1 MLFRQTIIL
10 TVITLCMHSVYA
22 QVSTSEGD
30 NTLITKATFI
40 KTDSGIFIQQPA
52 LGKCRQ
58 KISNSFF
65 IPNPSV
71 EVVLERRYMEPQI
84 EKEKF
89 LTVHGNITYFF
100 NYRSYIDTPF
110 AENDVMQHA
119 VQTRLDMMFREKYPF
134 TVYLTSRRSNSDFFS
149 NATDVSF
156 QFHQAQMLDN
166 IKRDMRTGADKF
178 LLNKSLSLTPAQL
191 YQREKDGLLKNIGN
205 FSDLNIKE
213 KVNKTVKAKQKEIEE
228 KFKKMYEEYKTKVAK
243 LDALKA
249 DLKRTNGA
257 QELVEEKERKL
268 RGSAV
273 NTKDIFDKLA
283 KEGTKKLGGLAT
295 QKTDSLIK
303 SAQELVADKEKML
316 RNGATKIKDSAEN
329 IAKAFVEKKI
339 ADEANKADSLMKVAR
354 KKVEEKK
361 QELENLQK
369 EVAQAEQKLKLYQKG
384 ITDSL
389 QKIKRLIGS
398 ISDKNK
404 LEDYLQKTGGS
415 IKEIPALQRLLLS
428 VKQIGLGRS
437 WIDYSELTVKNISLT
452 GFNIEMN
459 PNNIY
464 FAAAAGKVNYRF
476 RDYIVKGNYAGS
488 NQSVGLIR
496 AGFGKKDN
504 NNVIVTYYAGQKALL
519 TQTSPT
525 DAATQ
530 KISGFSLE
538 TRKKI
543 NEHNYIIGE
552 YARSTSPTL
561 ASKTFNFSNNTNEA
575 FSIKLFSDYGNTKV
589 NGYYR
594 KTGEDFQ
601 SFTLF
606 PTNNKQDAWM
616 LRATQAIWKKR
627 ILLDAAIR
635 KNDFNSPIAAP
646 NFSNTNVFKSF
657 QVTVRIP
664 KYPFVSAGYY
674 PSSQLTL
681 SDNNVL
687 YENRYNTLNAIIS
700 HSYFVGKLNMNSN
713 ATYTKFYNSGSDTG
727 FIYYNAST
735 LTFNHSVNLEP
746 FILQGI
752 VTVTDQSFLHQTTIE
767 PVLTYQLKN
776 KLSISAS
783 AKWNRVNHTETL
795 WGGTAGL
802 NLYLKKIGVLQM
814 QYDKIYL
821 PGYSRN
827 LLPVDMGRITFS
839 REF

>member
-1 MLFRQTIIL
+1 MLFRQTFIL
-10 TVITLCMHSVYA
+10 TITMLCMHSAYA
-22 QVSTSEGD
+22 QVGVSEDG
-30 NTLITKATFI
+30 NALIDKATFI
-40 KTDSGIFIQQPA
+40 KTDSGIFISQPA

-65 IPNPSV
+65 MPNPAV
-71 EVVLERRYMEPQI
+71 DVVLERIRIEPPI

-119 VQTRLDMMFREKYPF
+119 VKTRLDFMLKEKYPF

-156 QFHQAQMLDN
+156 QFRQAQMLEN

-178 LLNKSLSLTPAQL
+178 LLNKALSLTPAQL

-205 FSDLNIKE
+205 FTDLNAKDKINK
-213 KVNKTVKAKQKEIEE
+213 KVQAKQQEIEE
-228 KFKKMYEEYKTKVAK
+228 KYKKLYEDYKTKVEK
-243 LDALKA
+243 LDALKTQL
-249 DLKRTNGA
+249 LKTSGP
-257 QELVEEKERKL
+257 QELVEEKERKI
-268 RGSAV
+268 RSNVV
-273 NTKDIFDKLA
+273 NTKDIFDKLEN
-283 KEGTKKLGGLAT
+283 EGTKKLNGLNT
-295 QKTDSLIK
+295 PKTDSIIK
-303 SAQELVADKEKML
+303 SATELVADREKML

-329 IAKAFVEKKI
+329 IAKAFIEKNI
-339 ADEANKADSLMKVAR
+339 ADEANKADSLMKLVT
-354 KKVEEKK
+354 KKAAAKK
-361 QELENLQK
+361 QELEKLQK

-389 QKIKRLIGS
+389 QKVKRLIGA

-404 LEDYLQKTGGS
+404 LEDYLQKSGGS
-415 IKEIPALQRLLLS
+415 IKEIPTLQRLLLS
-428 VKQIGLGRS
+428 IKQIGLGRS

-452 GFNIEMN
+452 GLNIEMN

-496 AGFGKKDN
+496 AGFGKKDKN
-504 NNVIVTYYAGQKALL
+504 NIIVTYYAGQKALL

-530 KISGFSLE
+530 RISGFSLE

-543 NEHNYIIGE
+543 DEHNYVIGE

-561 ASKTFNFSNNTNEA
+561 KTKTLDFNNNTNEA
-575 FSIKLFSDYGNTKV
+575 FGIKLFSDYGNTKV

-594 KTGEDFQ
+594 KTGEEFQ
-601 SFTLF
+601 SFTLL

-616 LRATQAIWKKR
+616 LKVSQAIWKKR
-627 ILLDAAIR
+627 ILVDAAIR

-646 NFSNTNVFKSF
+646 DFSNTNVFKSF
-657 QVTVRIP
+657 QVTARVP

-700 HSYFVGKLNMNSN
+700 HSYFVNKLSMNTN

-727 FIYYNAST
+727 FIYYNASSLT
-735 LTFNHSVNLEP
+735 LNHSVNLEP

-752 VTVTDQSFLHQTTIE
+752 VTLTDQSFLQQTTIE

-802 NLYLKKIGVLQM
+802 NVYLKKIGVLQI
-814 QYDKIYL
+814 QYDKIFL

-827 LLPVDMGRITFS
+827 LLPVDMGRVTFS